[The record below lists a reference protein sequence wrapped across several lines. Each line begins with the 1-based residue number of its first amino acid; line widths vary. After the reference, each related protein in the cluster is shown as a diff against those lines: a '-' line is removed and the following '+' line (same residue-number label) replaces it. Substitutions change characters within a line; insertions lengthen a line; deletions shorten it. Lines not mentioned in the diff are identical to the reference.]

1 MPSVGL
7 KSTTW
12 NVPVPC
18 GFVLIVAGGTW
29 HGETSDPPEASS
41 ARNGGCA
48 RFRWK
53 VASIVPSAVTLSR
66 LLYQAARGLLR
77 SFLPSR
83 PATRSQVHFTSAA
96 VKGSPSCHLTPSR
109 SLQVSFV
116 RSSFHAQLSARSGRI
131 VSRLLRRSS
140 WSYTTD
146 RKSTRL
152 NSS

>member
-41 ARNGGCA
+41 ARNSGCA

-96 VKGSPSCHLTPSR
+96 VKGSPSCHLR
-109 SLQVSFV
+109 SEEHTSELQS
-116 RSSFHAQLSARSGRI
+116 LMRI
-131 VSRLLRRSS
+131 
-140 WSYTTD
+140 SYAVLCLKKKTLNYNTRTTQPAIKLD
-146 RKSTRL
+146 K
-152 NSS
+152 